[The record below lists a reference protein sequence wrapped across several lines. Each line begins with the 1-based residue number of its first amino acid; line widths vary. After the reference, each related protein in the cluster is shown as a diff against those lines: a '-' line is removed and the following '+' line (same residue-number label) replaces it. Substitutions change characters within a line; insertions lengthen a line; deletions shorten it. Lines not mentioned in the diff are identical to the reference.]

1 MAKFIFPKTN
11 ISDLKD
17 TYDFVVI
24 GSGAAGMTAALQA
37 QELGLDVAIVEK
49 LSVLGGNSNR
59 ASSGMNAVET
69 FVQLN
74 HGIVD
79 SQASFYDDTLK
90 GGGGTNDKS
99 LLSYFATHT
108 ESAIDWLYNHNINLT
123 DITATGG
130 MSQKRAHRP
139 NDKSAVGSYLV
150 KGLQKQL
157 AYKQIPLFDE
167 TEVIALQKSA
177 DRITGLTVRNA
188 EIGEKTIQA
197 KAVLIA
203 AGGFAQ
209 NRDML
214 AEYAPEL
221 LYLKTTNHPGATGD
235 GMKLAT
241 AVGGALVDMKKI
253 QIHPTAQQDTDHV
266 YLIGEGVRGEG
277 AILVN
282 RAGQRFVNEMTTRD
296 KVTAAINDLQ
306 EDGATLI
313 LDQGIREAFTAIDFY
328 LAVGLVMSGDTL
340 AELADK
346 ADLDADN
353 LAKTIAQ
360 WNAAQEEGKDTEF
373 GRQTAMERGIVKAP
387 YYAIH
392 IKPAIH
398 YTMGGVKINHL
409 AEVLREDG
417 AAIKGLYAAGEVTGG
432 LHGDNRIGGN
442 SIAETVV
449 FGRQAGKQAAK
460 LVLGL

>member
-1 MAKFIFPKTN
+1 MAKFIFPKAN
-11 ISDLKD
+11 IADLKD
-17 TYDFVVI
+17 SYDFIII
-24 GSGAAGMTAALQA
+24 GSGAAGMTAAIQA
-37 QELGLDVAIVEK
+37 QELGLDVAILEK
-49 LSVLGGNSNR
+49 LTVLGGNSNR

-79 SQASFYDDTLK
+79 SQESFYEDTLK
-90 GGGGTNDKS
+90 GGHGTNNKD
-99 LLSYFATHT
+99 LLSYFVGHT

-130 MSQKRAHRP
+130 MSKKRAHRP
-139 NDKSAVGSYLV
+139 ADKSAVGGYLV

-157 AYKQIPLFDE
+157 AYKQIPLFDG
-167 TEVIALQKSA
+167 TEVLALEKNA
-177 DRITGLTVRNA
+177 DKITGLKIKNA
-188 EIGEKTIQA
+188 EIGEKMIQA

-203 AGGFAQ
+203 SGGFAQ
-209 NRDML
+209 NREML

-221 LYLKTTNHPGATGD
+221 LDLKTTNHPGATGD

-241 AVGGALVDMKKI
+241 AVGGALVDMEKI

-296 KVTAAINDLQ
+296 AATAAINNLH

-313 LDQGIREAFTAIDFY
+313 LDQGIRDAFKAIDFY
-328 LAVGLVMSGDTL
+328 YAIGLVKEGATL
-340 AELADK
+340 AELAQK
-346 ADLDADN
+346 ANLDAN
-353 LAKTIAQ
+353 KLQQTITQ
-360 WNAAQEEGKDTEF
+360 WNEYQVARNDSEF
-373 GRQTAMERGIVKAP
+373 GRKTAMDRGITQAP

-398 YTMGGVKINHL
+398 YTMGGVKINRFT
-409 AEVLREDG
+409 EVLTEMG
-417 AAIKGLYAAGEVTGG
+417 TPITGLYAAGEVTGG
-432 LHGDNRIGGN
+432 LHGSNRIGGN

-449 FGRQAGKQAAK
+449 FGRQAGMQVAK
-460 LVLGL
+460 FILGL

>member
-1 MAKFIFPKTN
+1 MAKFIFPKAD
-11 ISDLKD
+11 IADLKD
-17 TYDFVVI
+17 AYDFVVI
-24 GSGAAGMTAALQA
+24 GSGAAGMTAAIQA
-37 QELGLDVAIVEK
+37 QELGLDVAILEK
-49 LSVLGGNSNR
+49 LEVLGGNSNR

-74 HGIVD
+74 NKIVD
-79 SQASFYDDTLK
+79 SQASFYEDTLK
-90 GGGGTNDKS
+90 GGGGTNDKD
-99 LLSYFATHT
+99 LLEYFVTHT

-139 NDKSAVGSYLV
+139 GDKSAVGGYLV

-157 AYKQIPLFDE
+157 AFKQIPLFDG
-167 TEVIALQKSA
+167 TEVTRLEKMGNQ
-177 DRITGLTVRNA
+177 ITGLTIKNA
-188 EIGEKTIQA
+188 KLGEKTIQA

-203 AGGFAQ
+203 SGGFAQ
-209 NRDML
+209 NREML

-221 LYLKTTNHPGATGD
+221 LDLKTTNHPGATGD
-235 GMKLAT
+235 GMKLVT
-241 AVGGALVDMKKI
+241 EVGGTLVDMNKI

-296 KVTAAINDLQ
+296 KATAAINDLH

-328 LAVGLVMSGDTL
+328 HAIGLVMEGATL

-346 ADLDADN
+346 AHLDADN
-353 LAKTIAQ
+353 LEATVAQ
-360 WNAAQEEGKDTEF
+360 WNTFQAAGADTEF
-373 GRQTAMERGIVKAP
+373 GRSTAMERGILKAP

-398 YTMGGVKINHL
+398 YTMGGVKINPL
-409 AEVLREDG
+409 TEVVTANGD
-417 AAIKGLYAAGEVTGG
+417 AISGLYAAGEVTGG
-432 LHGDNRIGGN
+432 LHGNNRIGGN

-460 LVLGL
+460 FVLGL